1 MQDVN
6 VDFLTPNGRGG
17 YTAEGPTAAALSDA
31 VLNINQLRTNDT
43 LRKDEWLEIDRAVVQ
58 IARDRLIG
66 VADLVSAGL
75 TINLANGLGTTVF
88 QWEDMS
94 DMTEANVNME
104 GITEGDR
111 DRVTFDL
118 NSIPLPIVHKDFY
131 ISKRVL
137 QASRTLGQPLDITQ
151 AEVAAKLVSEKVEQ
165 ILFTGSS
172 SLTFG
177 GGTLYGY
184 TDFPD
189 RNTFTIPAA
198 WDASA
203 TTGSD
208 MLRDLLD
215 MLALLHAD
223 RMFGP
228 YVMYL
233 PTLYWT
239 RMQDDFKTNSDRM
252 ILERLQAVS
261 GITAIKPADTLSAN
275 NVVLTQMSADN
286 TKMVIGLQ
294 PTVVQWE
301 TQGGMRLHFK
311 VMTIMVPRVASTQTT
326 QSGIVHASV

>member
-1 MQDVN
+1 MPDVN
-6 VDFLTPNGRGG
+6 VDFLTPNGSGG
-17 YTAEGPTAAALSDA
+17 YTASGDVASVFAGGG
-31 VLNINQLRTNDT
+31 LNINQFRTNDT
-43 LRKDEWLEIDRAVVQ
+43 LRKDEWLEIDRAVIQ
-58 IARDRLIG
+58 IARDRLRG
-66 VADLVSAGL
+66 VTDLVDAGL
-75 TINLANGLGTTVF
+75 TVNLTNGLGTTVF

-94 DMTEANVNME
+94 DMTAANINME

-137 QASRTLGQPLDITQ
+137 EASRKLGQPLDITQ
-151 AEVAAKLVSEKVEQ
+151 AETAATLVAEQ
-165 ILFTGSS
+165 TEAILFNGASD
-172 SLTFG
+172 LTFG

-184 TDFPD
+184 TDFPN
-189 RNTFTIPAA
+189 RNTFTIPVA

-252 ILERLQAVS
+252 ILERLAAVA
-261 GITAIKPADTLSAN
+261 GISKIAPADTLAAN
-275 NVVLTQMSADN
+275 NVVLTQMSANN
-286 TKMVIGLQ
+286 TKMVMGLQ

-311 VMTIMVPRVASTQTT
+311 VMSIMVPRVAATQTN

>member
-1 MQDVN
+1 MSDVN
-6 VDFLTPNGRGG
+6 VDFLNPNGSGG
-17 YTAEGPTAAALSDA
+17 YTASGDVASVFAGGG
-31 VLNINQLRTNDT
+31 LNINQFRTNDT
-43 LRKDEWLEIDRAVVQ
+43 LRKDEWLEIDRAVIDV
-58 IARDRLIG
+58 ARDRLRG

-75 TINLANGLGTTVF
+75 TINLSNGLGTTVF

-94 DMTEANVNME
+94 DMTEANTNME

-111 DRVTFDL
+111 DRVVFDL

-137 QASRTLGQPLDITQ
+137 EASRKLGQPLDITQ
-151 AEVAAKLVSEKVEQ
+151 AETASKLVAEKTEE
-165 ILFTGSS
+165 ILFNGSS

-184 TDFPD
+184 TDFPN

-203 TTGSD
+203 TTGSA

-215 MLALLHAD
+215 MLALLHTD

-228 YVMYL
+228 YILYL

-239 RMQDDFKTNSDRM
+239 RMQDDFKTNSDRT
-252 ILERLQAVS
+252 ILERLLAVA
-261 GITAIKPADTLSAN
+261 GITQIKAADVLSAN

-286 TKMVIGLQ
+286 TKMVIGMQ

-311 VMTIMVPRVASTQTT
+311 VMTIMVPRVAATHID

>member
-1 MQDVN
+1 MTKAN
-6 VDFLTPNGRGG
+6 VDFLTPNGSGG
-17 YTAEGPTAAALSDA
+17 HTASSDVAAVMAGGG
-31 VLNINQLRTNDT
+31 LNINQFRTNDT
-43 LRKDEWLEIDRAVVQ
+43 LQKDEWLEIDRAVIQ
-58 IARDRLIG
+58 IARDRLQG

-75 TINLANGLGTTVF
+75 TINLSNGLGTTVF
-88 QWEDMS
+88 QWEDQS
-94 DMTEANVNME
+94 DMTAANVNMDA
-104 GITEGDR
+104 ITEGDK
-111 DRVTFDL
+111 DRVVFDL

-137 QASRTLGQPLDITQ
+137 EASRKLGQPLDITT
-151 AEVAAKLVSEKVEQ
+151 AETAATLVSEQVED
-165 ILFTGSS
+165 ILFNGSS

-184 TDFPD
+184 RDFPN

-215 MLALLHAD
+215 MLALLHTD

-228 YVMYL
+228 YIMYV

-239 RMQDDFKTNSDRM
+239 RLQDDFKTNSDRM

-261 GITAIKPADTLSAN
+261 GITAIKPADTLPAN
-275 NVVLTQMSADN
+275 NIVLTQMSANN
-286 TKMVIGLQ
+286 TKMIMGLQ
-294 PTVVQWE
+294 PTVLQWE
-301 TQGGMRLHFK
+301 SQGGMRLHFK
-311 VMTIMVPRVASTQTT
+311 VMAIMVPRVAATHTD
-326 QSGIVHASV
+326 QSGIVHANT

>member
-1 MQDVN
+1 MPEVN
-6 VDFLTPNGRGG
+6 VDFLTPNGKGG
-17 YTAEGPTAAALSDA
+17 YEASGDVAS
-31 VLNINQLRTNDT
+31 VLAGGGLDICQFRTNDT

-58 IARDRLIG
+58 IARDRLRG
-66 VADLVSAGL
+66 VSDLVAAGL
-75 TINLANGLGTTVF
+75 TINLKNGLGTTVF
-88 QWEDMS
+88 QWEDQS
-94 DMTEANVNME
+94 DMTAANINME

-137 QASRTLGQPLDITQ
+137 EASRRLGQPLDITQ
-151 AEVAAKLVSEKVEQ
+151 AETAATLVSEQIEN
-165 ILFTGSS
+165 ILFNGAS

-184 TDFPD
+184 TDFPN

-215 MLALLHAD
+215 MLALLHTD

-261 GITAIKPADTLSAN
+261 GISAIKPADTLAAN
-275 NVVLTQMSADN
+275 TVVLTQMSSNN
-286 TKMVIGLQ
+286 TKMVIGMQ
-294 PTVVQWE
+294 PTVLQWE
-301 TQGGMRLHFK
+301 TQGGMRQHFK
-311 VMTIMVPRVASTQTT
+311 VMAIMVPRVVATQTD